1 MDLGQLALDAGRM
14 KAGTSRPV
22 VDIITFVEAAWG
34 LDQRLFPVQRVILKA
49 HYGLELDDNPH
60 DFPLDEPVPKDH
72 PAYDPDLMDKDG
84 FYALRVVISDFRRE
98 NWRVL
103 TEAGYLR
110 YLYDTKRCN
119 HPEVIPG
126 VERREMILSIG
137 RRSGKCVLGD
147 TLVLTDQGVRRID
160 ALGDPDGPEVQP
172 LVVGVAQEGA
182 AKSESKYFYNGG
194 VRDTRT
200 LTTHCGFRLGGTD
213 NHRIKV
219 LTEDGV
225 VEWKY
230 LADLRVGDVVCVH
243 RGTNLWAAE
252 YVDCTPFHNE
262 EGRKDLPF
270 PARLDEEWGRL
281 LGYLVGDGLWNYH
294 NRVEVTVEHGE
305 TWDTLKGLYTD
316 LLGSYSISMDK
327 RTENT
332 GAIKFNSVGMRRFL
346 HDLGLKLDTE
356 RDAKMVPW
364 AIMQS
369 PRSVVQAFLRGLFE
383 TDGGVEAGGKVV
395 SFSSASERLAREVQT
410 LLLNLG
416 IVSRVRAKPVKGK
429 DYWVLTVRGLRSRAA
444 FAERV
449 GFDSRKKMD
458 PLWAS
463 LKTASREGGDAE
475 SIPHQRAWARRML
488 ESVPKVTSR
497 PGVKQA
503 WSRSALRDVL
513 GNTIK
518 PSSTEQV
525 TYPRLERAL
534 SVAQEIGA
542 SAEVLEHF
550 HHLVELD
557 YFYDPVESIEEGQ
570 HRVYDLHVPE
580 GESFVANGMTNHN
593 TFISSCIAAYETYKL
608 VSKGHPQGYYGLPD
622 SNVIQI
628 ISVATDKDQAGLLYR
643 EVHGHYVN
651 CSFFEPYMANATQSF
666 ATFQTPQD
674 IDRFGAYA
682 DNPKARFSIKVTFR
696 SCVAKGLRGA
706 GNIVVIL
713 DEVAHFTDAGQ
724 SGAEEVYNAV
734 TPSTSAFSP
743 KDPNDARIP
752 TGPVEGRIVLIS
764 SPLGKQGQFYK
775 LFQIGMRG
783 GAAAENMLCI
793 EAPTW
798 EVNPTVPASEFAKH
812 YAKDPRVF
820 DTEYGG
826 RFTDRTR
833 GWIEEERDL
842 LACVDPMRRAVRR
855 ASPRKPHFAGLD
867 IAQVGDRCA
876 IAIGHVEGDKV
887 VADTVAWIQA
897 GEGDFEHVARL
908 DYEDIVDW
916 IYDWSR
922 KFYIVDG
929 IFDQW
934 CGIVFEQAMAKRGLK
949 QFHMVTHTKPLT
961 SAMWKNFKDMM
972 FDQRLVLYDDPIP
985 EGKPH
990 CDYIA
995 ELLELQEERHSKY
1008 VVTVEAPQVEGKYD
1022 DTSDALNRMIWS
1034 ASQHLGKAVSFG
1046 QSRRTER
1053 SSAGLAQK
1061 QHVQAVAR
1069 AKVGG
1074 SHPSRQMPQLPRG
1087 GSRGGSQGLGLGLGR
1102 KRGGK
1107 G

>member
-1 MDLGQLALDAGRM
+1 MNLGQLALDAGRM

-34 LDQRLFPVQRVILKA
+34 LNQRLFPVQRVILKA
-49 HYGLELDDNPH
+49 HYGLALDDNSH
-60 DFPLDEPVPKDH
+60 DFPLDEPVPEDH

-98 NWRVL
+98 NWRVF

-160 ALGDPDGPEVQP
+160 SLGDPNGPEVQP
-172 LVVGVAQEGA
+172 LVVGVAQEGL
-182 AKSESKYFYNGG
+182 AKSKSKYFYNGG

-200 LTTHCGFRLGGTD
+200 LTTRCGFRLGGTD

-219 LTEDGV
+219 LTEAGV

-230 LADLRVGDVVCVH
+230 LADLRVGDVVCIH

-252 YVDCTPFHNE
+252 YVDCTHFHNE
-262 EGRKDLPF
+262 EGRKDPSF
-270 PARLDEEWGRL
+270 PAQLGEVWGRL
-281 LGYLVGDGLWNYH
+281 LGHLVGGMCHD
-294 NRVEVTVEHGE
+294 RE
-305 TWDTLKGLYTD
+305 
-316 LLGSYSISMDK
+316 SA
-327 RTENT
+327 
-332 GAIKFNSVGMRRFL
+332 GASKIRSGKVRRFL
-346 HDLGLKLDTE
+346 HALGFSFDTAQDDLG
-356 RDAKMVPW
+356 VPW

-369 PRSVVQAFLRGLFE
+369 PRTVVQSFLQGLFE
-383 TDGGVEAGGKVV
+383 EEGDASSGKLV
-395 SFSSASERLAREVQT
+395 SLPTGSERLAREVQT

-416 IVSRVRAKPVKGK
+416 IVSQVRVASGGR
-429 DYWVLTVRGLRSRAA
+429 WVLSLRGSRNCRV
-444 FAERV
+444 FAGRV
-449 GFDSRKKMD
+449 GFESHQKMSI
-458 PLWAS
+458 LQAA
-463 LKTASREGGDAE
+463 LHEAE
-475 SIPHQRAWARRML
+475 EFEDIP
-488 ESVPKVTSR
+488 
-497 PGVKQA
+497 
-503 WSRSALRDVL
+503 D
-513 GNTIK
+513 
-518 PSSTEQV
+518 
-525 TYPRLERAL
+525 
-534 SVAQEIGA
+534 
-542 SAEVLEHF
+542 
-550 HHLVELD
+550 HLVELD

-570 HRVYDLHVPE
+570 HRVYDLHVPD

-651 CSFFEPYMANATQSF
+651 CSFFDPYMANATQTF

-682 DNPKARFSIKVTFR
+682 DNPKARFSLKVTFR

-713 DEVAHFTDAGQ
+713 DEVAHFTDSGQ

-743 KDPNDARIP
+743 KDPSDARIP
-752 TGPVEGRIVLIS
+752 IGPVEGRIVLIS
-764 SPLGKQGQFYK
+764 SPLGKQGQFFK

-783 GAAAENMLCI
+783 GKASENMLCI

-842 LACVDPMRRAVRR
+842 LACVDPLRRAVRR

-867 IAQVGDRCA
+867 IAQVGDRCG
-876 IAIGHVEGDKV
+876 IAIGHVEDDKV

-897 GEGDFEHVARL
+897 GEGDFEHVSRL

-972 FDQRLVLYDDPIP
+972 FDERLVLYDDPIP
-985 EGKPH
+985 EKEAH

-1034 ASQHLGKAVSFG
+1034 ASQHLGTNVSFG
-1046 QSRRTER
+1046 QSRDTRR
-1053 SSAGLAQK
+1053 GSAGLARK
-1061 QHVQAVAR
+1061 QHVRAAAR

-1074 SHPSRQMPQLPRG
+1074 SHPSRQMLERSRG
-1087 GSRGGSQGLGLGLGR
+1087 GSRGGSRGSSRGLGLGL